1 MPSSLWKSL
10 LRTKDKII
18 TKKFDHVKSG
28 VTIYLFSPLS
38 IFLQTLLWRDF
49 SPLVGYDCDKN
60 DGYTIVDRY
69 IRHGDSR
76 EELEVPEYIA
86 DTCSHDGASL
96 PGKTRFDQTCN
107 SLSFFLYLFLVLER
121 EKRRREKSRLVLN
134 LTRENRR
141 LITRDKLYT
150 VGWRERRKDCHDSN
164 RDNEIHFYIKRIS

>member
-1 MPSSLWKSL
+1 M
-10 LRTKDKII
+10 
-18 TKKFDHVKSG
+18 
-28 VTIYLFSPLS
+28 
-38 IFLQTLLWRDF
+38 
-49 SPLVGYDCDKN
+49 
-60 DGYTIVDRY
+60 DRY

-150 VGWRERRKDCHDSN
+150 VGWRERRKDYVTIVTEITRSTFISNAYHKISFLHDRTMTSN
-164 RDNEIHFYIKRIS
+164 FGLTSIINNPFFVFLSFFLSRFLQNSCRFIKKDHFSVCM